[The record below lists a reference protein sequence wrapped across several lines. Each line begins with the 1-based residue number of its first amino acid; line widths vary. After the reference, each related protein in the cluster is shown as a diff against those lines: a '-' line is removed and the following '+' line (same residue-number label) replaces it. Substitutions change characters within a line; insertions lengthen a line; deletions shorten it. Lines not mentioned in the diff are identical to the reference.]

1 MDRLSLL
8 LIVVL
13 LFSGCH
19 SGAKIDHYILK
30 SSEQG
35 TFQESKEVLLEGLQK
50 WPADERL
57 LYNLAI
63 VEAYQGYF
71 NASIETLERLNA
83 LTNAENVKYLKAHAG
98 VALAA
103 ERGEVALESYLKVV
117 QIDPLDS
124 QTRFK
129 AVELL
134 IESERY
140 REAFNLLYQAYLN
153 GDYSKKVFEE
163 LAKIEELRGN
173 DPSPWLT
180 LRDL

>member
-1 MDRLSLL
+1 MGRLSLL

-19 SGAKIDHYILK
+19 SGGKIDQFILK
-30 SSEQG
+30 SSEQS
-35 TFQESKEVLLEGLQK
+35 TYQESKEVLVEGLRK
-50 WPADERL
+50 WPTDERL

-63 VEAYQGYF
+63 VESYQGYF
-71 NASIETLERLNA
+71 DASIETLEKLNT
-83 LTNAENVKYLKAHAG
+83 LTNEENVKYLKAHGG

-124 QTRFK
+124 PTRFK

-134 IESERY
+134 ITSERY
-140 REAFNLLYQAYLN
+140 TEAFNLLYQAYLN
-153 GDYSKKVFEE
+153 GDYSNKVFEE

-173 DPSPWLT
+173 DPSPWIT
-180 LRDL
+180 LKDL

>member
-1 MDRLSLL
+1 MGKFSLL
-8 LIVVL
+8 LLVVL

-19 SGAKIDHYILK
+19 SGAKIDQYILK
-30 SSEQG
+30 SSEQSSY
-35 TFQESKEVLLEGLQK
+35 QESKEVLLKGLEK

-63 VEAYQGYF
+63 IEAYQGEF
-71 NASIETLERLNA
+71 DASIETFEELNA
-83 LTNAENVKYLKAHAG
+83 LTNHANIKYLKALAG
-98 VALAA
+98 VALAD
-103 ERGEVALESYLKVV
+103 ERGEVALESYLLVI
-117 QIDPLDS
+117 QNDPLDS

-134 IESERY
+134 IKEERY
-140 REAFNLLYQAYLN
+140 GEAFSLAYQAYLN

-180 LRDL
+180 LKDL